1 MEKLKTKFI
10 ACGLIIL
17 MLLAII
23 QIPALATE
31 DMPISTI
38 KKDENTYLI
47 YIGEV
52 LKSEFE
58 FAFSNE
64 KEGTDLNYISSIKNE
79 QGDNIAYINET
90 LKAKFFDGKSATYLW
105 VKKDN
110 KNIIEKA
117 QINIELA
124 KTENQLQKIENMTN
138 IIKVNSDADEQK
150 MKIEGDNSQKYYYKM
165 YPINASEEYQTL
177 AKLIDEISTFT
188 NSTNNYEKL
197 QKYEELEEVYTKI
210 ISEINDSKWAEAE
223 NLEIEKPYEAKENQK
238 YILWLKDEKGT
249 IDFKILTAYQKVI
262 TEVEEN
268 EVIVKTESKL
278 PVTFDDTMIL
288 YIALAIVIAAIII
301 TLIVRKNFSN
311 EGKRKKD

>member
-64 KEGTDLNYISSIKNE
+64 EEGTDLNYISSIKNE

-90 LKAKFFDGKSATYLW
+90 LKSKFFDGKNATYLW

-117 QINIELA
+117 QINIALA

-210 ISEINDSKWAEAE
+210 LSEINDSKWAEAE